1 MTYFESLSFVYRLV
15 FARFDAPVWMW
26 SIIAV
31 LLTLL
36 LLHWGWGRLWN
47 RQWGLFTSPA
57 MGATSLLLA
66 LVVGVSTLV
75 YVAAG
80 RSEQWLDM
88 QRQTLPKRLADSGSL
103 NRRIFKAARNR
114 LDKPAGPV
122 ENRMS
127 LDNGR
132 ELLLFT
138 ETAASQPFCPLRPS
152 GPLGPDAPCEL
163 RDPVSVAQEV
173 VASMPPTVYP
183 LSVSPDNPW
192 FKQAVEVQVQ
202 AALEQMTPLLRQG
215 MRELGSTA
223 LLALIGAIA
232 IVVIFVPVAAVA
244 DIEVYPKA

>member
-1 MTYFESLSFVYRLV
+1 VTYFESLSFVYRLV
-15 FARFDAPVWMW
+15 FARFDPPVWVW
-26 SIIAV
+26 SIMAL

-47 RQWGLFTSPA
+47 RQWGLFTSP
-57 MGATSLLLA
+57 GTGVFSLLLA
-66 LVVGVSTLV
+66 FLVGVSTLV

-80 RSEQWLDM
+80 RSEQWLDL

-114 LDKPAGPV
+114 LDKPAASD

-127 LDNGR
+127 LDNAR

-138 ETAASQPFCPLRPS
+138 ETAAAQPFCPLRPS

-173 VASMPPTVYP
+173 VASLPPTIYP

-215 MRELGSTA
+215 MRELRSTA
-223 LLALIGAIA
+223 LLVLVGAIA
-232 IVVIFVPVAAVA
+232 VVVIFVPIAAVS
-244 DIEVYPKA
+244 DIKVYPKA